1 MVTKCP
7 AKLGYGVPT
16 GGGDVYPAIAGIV
29 SSIGEGVGMP
39 EEFLVMAVSEAIS
52 GIPLKGELVPAI
64 VSASPAVGMYPPG
77 NAPPLAVGPKISMD
91 PVPSSTRK
99 IYRVVATPL
108 VVVGVE
114 STALTIGF

>member
-29 SSIGEGVGMP
+29 SSSGEGVGLP
-39 EEFLVMAVSEAIS
+39 DEFLVMAVSEAIS
-52 GIPLKGELVPAI
+52 GIPLKGELVPEI

-77 NAPPLAVGPKISMD
+77 NAPPLAVGPNTSIE
-91 PVPSSTRK
+91 PVPSSMRK
-99 IYRVVATPL
+99 M
-108 VVVGVE
+108 
-114 STALTIGF
+114 